1 MPEDTKTV
9 VTERPAMVTEKQLNS
24 VTVISMPP
32 WKIVLVRCCRVYLQS
47 LVGFLLATGT
57 GLTSAVGLTM
67 PVQDFGQLLL
77 TCASLAVAP
86 AAISLIQN
94 LIELLAK
101 LDATNPELRA

>member
-1 MPEDTKTV
+1 
-9 VTERPAMVTEKQLNS
+9 
-24 VTVISMPP
+24 
-32 WKIVLVRCCRVYLQS
+32 
-47 LVGFLLATGT
+47 
-57 GLTSAVGLTM
+57 M